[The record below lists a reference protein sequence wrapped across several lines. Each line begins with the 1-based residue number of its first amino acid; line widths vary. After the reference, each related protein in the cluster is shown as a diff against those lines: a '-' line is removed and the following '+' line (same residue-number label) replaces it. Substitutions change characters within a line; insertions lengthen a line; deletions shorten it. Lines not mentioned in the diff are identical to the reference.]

1 MDGTVTAPTAP
12 EVALP
17 KGGPLPDGHPPVAAA
32 RTGVVL
38 LNLGTP
44 EGTSYWSVRRYSASS
59 SRTGG

>member
-17 KGGPLPDGHPPVAAA
+17 EGRSAADGTRRSRRPA
-32 RTGVVL
+32 TGVVL

-44 EGTSYWSVRRYSASS
+44 EGTSYWPCGAICPSS